1 MSEFWNEPTSNPLGT
16 SFVSNLSFD
25 TMPPVYGQVGVPC
38 YSSGFGFAVDSEYR
52 GSYGSGYTPPLSSMV
67 IESSYHAPSSYDSGY
82 ASSYGSMIVDSSY
95 TRSADYSS
103 GYTSPLS
110 SMVIESSYH
119 APSSYDS
126 GYTTPY
132 SPIVVDSSEPSS
144 YDRITYQQV
153 PIGNSWSYSVPVLSS
168 PCSYAAY

>member
-67 IESSYHAPSSYDSGY
+67 IESSYHAPSSYDSCFFSSS
-82 ASSYGSMIVDSSY
+82 ASIIIY
-95 TRSADYSS
+95 TISLSAALYSC

-132 SPIVVDSSEPSS
+132 SPVVVDSSEPSS

-153 PIGNSWSYSVPVLSS
+153 PIGNSWSYSVPVLSR